1 MRYWRSIRPGC
12 REEVAR
18 VARVAGVG
26 EVKEVKKKSARRDG
40 AGYFLCHRKMSIYR
54 AVAN

>member
-1 MRYWRSIRPGC
+1 
-12 REEVAR
+12 
-18 VARVAGVG
+18 VG